1 MHRFLIVPGCPA
13 QLLGQDMMGK
23 TGHGPANGLE
33 KQMMPIGPFKSLT
46 LAIGIPNLAKSF
58 LLYISNKRELLEGY

>member
-1 MHRFLIVPGCPA
+1 
-13 QLLGQDMMGK
+13 MGK